1 MVGLKGMKDGRAILR
16 IRAAIPWFFQGEGRW
31 EAERRGSPPLP
42 LFFLPFNPPLVW
54 LNSARGTG
62 KRFFYL
68 ISLPLLGEGT
78 GAICLLLFSLSLL
91 LTFFFFF
98 FLCFSCRFSSRFD
111 KKRNWENLKWRMTFF
126 LVLWFD
132 SGWKNRFVFF
142 FFFVFLS
149 SSYLPLRFSCRFLR
163 KKIKRIWKWF
173 SSWFLLRFWVEESMW
188 FVFFLSF
195 FYLVFDVSFSV
206 GLRKGI
212 KRIWNG
218 KRFFYP
224 ISFASGWKNRCDFF
238 SSGFSVFSSYLFF
251 FMFFVSLFEKI
262 ERTWKWFS
270 SWFLP
275 RFWAEESMWFIFFWF
290 EFLFIF
296 FYVFPCSSLR
306 FFFSSF
312 AFWIDLRKEKSDFS
326 S

>member
-1 MVGLKGMKDGRAILR
+1 MPGRRTRALSRLRGLLCSSLTRLNNLSK
-16 IRAAIPWFFQGEGRW
+16 IRAVDGWVERD
-31 EAERRGSPPLP
+31 ERRPRHIADSRRHTVILSGRGEVRSGTKRITPSPPL
-42 LFFLPFNPPLVW
+42 FLPFNPPLVW

-78 GAICLLLFSLSLL
+78 GAICLLLLSLSLL

-142 FFFVFLS
+142 FFFFVVS
-149 SSYLPLRFSCRFLR
+149 SSYLSLRFSCRFLR
-163 KKIKRIWKWF
+163 KKIKRTWKWF

-251 FMFFVSLFEKI
+251 LC
-262 ERTWKWFS
+262 FS
-270 SWFLP
+270 
-275 RFWAEESMWFIFFWF
+275 
-290 EFLFIF
+290 
-296 FYVFPCSSLR
+296 CSSLR

>member
-78 GAICLLLFSLSLL
+78 DAICLLLLSLSLL

-98 FLCFSCRFSSRFD
+98 F
-111 KKRNWENLKWRMTFF
+111 
-126 LVLWFD
+126 
-132 SGWKNRFVFF
+132 
-142 FFFVFLS
+142 FFVSLFEQVWQKKELGELEMENDFLPGSVVLDGRIDLS
-149 SSYLPLRFSCRFLR
+149 SSSSSWFLLLLIFLYVFRIAFWERKLRE
-163 KKIKRIWKWF
+163 WKWF

-251 FMFFVSLFEKI
+251 F
-262 ERTWKWFS
+262 
-270 SWFLP
+270 
-275 RFWAEESMWFIFFWF
+275 
-290 EFLFIF
+290 
-296 FYVFPCSSLR
+296 YVFRVLLCVSSSLLSR
-306 FFFSSF
+306 FEIDLRRKRKAIFLLNSIRFCVSFSSF
-312 AFWIDLRKEKSDFS
+312 FS
-326 S
+326 VLSRSE

>member
-78 GAICLLLFSLSLL
+78 GAICLLLLSLSLL

-163 KKIKRIWKWF
+163 KKIKRMIFFLISSSFLGGGVDVIRLLLIFFLSCFWCLFFSRFEKRNQENLKWKTI
-173 SSWFLLRFWVEESMW
+173 FLSDFVRFWVEEQMRFLFFW
-188 FVFFLSF
+188 FLCFFFLSF
-195 FYLVFDVSFSV
+195 F
-206 GLRKGI
+206 
-212 KRIWNG
+212 
-218 KRFFYP
+218 
-224 ISFASGWKNRCDFF
+224 
-238 SSGFSVFSSYLFF
+238 
-251 FMFFVSLFEKI
+251 
-262 ERTWKWFS
+262 
-270 SWFLP
+270 
-275 RFWAEESMWFIFFWF
+275 
-290 EFLFIF
+290 
-296 FYVFPCSSLR
+296 FYVFRVLLCVSSSLLSR
-306 FFFSSF
+306 F
-312 AFWIDLRKEKSDFS
+312 E
-326 S
+326 

>member
-78 GAICLLLFSLSLL
+78 GAICLLLLSLSLL
-91 LTFFFFF
+91 LTFSFFF

-142 FFFVFLS
+142 FFFVVS
-149 SSYLPLRFSCRFLR
+149 SSYLSLRFSCSFLR

-251 FMFFVSLFEKI
+251 LC
-262 ERTWKWFS
+262 FS
-270 SWFLP
+270 
-275 RFWAEESMWFIFFWF
+275 
-290 EFLFIF
+290 
-296 FYVFPCSSLR
+296 CSSLR

>member
-78 GAICLLLFSLSLL
+78 GAICLLLLSLSLL
-91 LTFFFFF
+91 LTFSFFF

-142 FFFVFLS
+142 FFVVS
-149 SSYLPLRFSCRFLR
+149 SSYLSLRFSCRFLR
-163 KKIKRIWKWF
+163 KKIKRTWKWF

-251 FMFFVSLFEKI
+251 LC
-262 ERTWKWFS
+262 FS
-270 SWFLP
+270 
-275 RFWAEESMWFIFFWF
+275 
-290 EFLFIF
+290 
-296 FYVFPCSSLR
+296 CSSLR

>member
-1 MVGLKGMKDGRAILR
+1 MVGLKGMKDGRVILR

-78 GAICLLLFSLSLL
+78 DAICLLLLSLSLL
-91 LTFFFFF
+91 LTFFFFS
-98 FLCFSCRFSSRFD
+98 SCVFRVAFRAGLTKKGIGRTWNGEWLSS
-111 KKRNWENLKWRMTFF
+111 
-126 LVLWFD
+126 WFCGSILGGRID
-132 SGWKNRFVFF
+132 
-142 FFFVFLS
+142 LS
-149 SSYLPLRFSCRFLR
+149 SSSSLCFFLLLIFLYVFRAAFWERKLRE
-163 KKIKRIWKWF
+163 WF

-195 FYLVFDVSFSV
+195 FYLVFDVSFSI

-251 FMFFVSLFEKI
+251 FMFFV
-262 ERTWKWFS
+262 
-270 SWFLP
+270 
-275 RFWAEESMWFIFFWF
+275 FFF
-290 EFLFIF
+290 AFLFF
-296 FYVFPCSSLR
+296 FFRILNRFEEREKR
-306 FFFSSF
+306 FFFLIPFDFVFRSLPFSL
-312 AFWIDLRKEKSDFS
+312 FWADLSKEI
-326 S
+326 

>member
-78 GAICLLLFSLSLL
+78 GAICLLLLSLSLL
-91 LTFFFFF
+91 LTFSFFF

-142 FFFVFLS
+142 FFVVS
-149 SSYLPLRFSCRFLR
+149 SSYLSLRFSCRFLR
-163 KKIKRIWKWF
+163 KKIKRTWKWF

-238 SSGFSVFSSYLFF
+238 SSGFSVFSFYLFF
-251 FMFFVSLFEKI
+251 LC
-262 ERTWKWFS
+262 FS
-270 SWFLP
+270 
-275 RFWAEESMWFIFFWF
+275 
-290 EFLFIF
+290 
-296 FYVFPCSSLR
+296 CSSLR